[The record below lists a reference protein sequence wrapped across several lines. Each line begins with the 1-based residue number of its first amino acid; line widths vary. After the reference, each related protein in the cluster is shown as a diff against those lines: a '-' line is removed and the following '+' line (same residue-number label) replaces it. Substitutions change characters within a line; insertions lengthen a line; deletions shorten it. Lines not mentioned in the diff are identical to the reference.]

1 MSKSNWLKKLIF
13 VDEGENEKKE
23 PVKQQ
28 PERNSNMRR
37 EASTTPPPLP
47 KPQLST
53 VNNFSDFSEL
63 SIAQPIDPSQIT
75 GKADQELQ
83 DKLCNDVLGKQMAD
97 GIDYVKFKR
106 SVDSL
111 KGIQPDETIRFTT
124 AYLTLKATFPTLTVE
139 SLSQTIDQYIDLMEQ
154 ERKKGLSELNNL
166 RKQNVD
172 KKEIDINKAIN
183 NIEKMKQEIQK
194 LTAFVTE
201 ANMEIVE
208 KKNDY
213 TMREANFNATVDKIV
228 NQLRNDK
235 VKIETIIKTN

>member
-1 MSKSNWLKKLIF
+1 MGKSNWLKKLIF
-13 VDEGENEKKE
+13 VDEGGSEDKE

-28 PERNSNMRR
+28 TERNYNMSR
-37 EASTTPPPLP
+37 EASETPPPLP
-47 KPQLST
+47 KHQVSA

-63 SIAQPIDPSQIT
+63 LIIQPIDPSRIT

-83 DKLCNDVLGKQMAD
+83 DKLCNDVLGRQMAD

-124 AYLTLKATFPTLTVE
+124 AYLTLKATFPALTVE

-166 RKQNVD
+166 RKQNID

-194 LTAFVTE
+194 LTTFVTE

-228 NQLRNDK
+228 SQLKNDK
-235 VKIETIIKTN
+235 VKIETIIKTS

>member
-13 VDEGENEKKE
+13 VEESENKE

-28 PERNSNMRR
+28 PERNSNLRR
-37 EASTTPPPLP
+37 ESSTTPPPLP
-47 KPQLST
+47 KSQASVAGNLS
-53 VNNFSDFSEL
+53 DYPEL
-63 SIAQPIDPSQIT
+63 SITQPIDPSRIT

-83 DKLCNDVLGKQMAD
+83 DKLCNDVLGEQMAD

-111 KGIQPDETIRFTT
+111 KSIQPDETIRFTT
-124 AYLTLKATFPTLTVE
+124 AYLTLKATFPALTVE
-139 SLSQTIDQYIDLMEQ
+139 GLSRTIDQYVDLMEQ
-154 ERKKGLSELNNL
+154 ERKKGLSELDNL
-166 RKQNVD
+166 RKQNID
-172 KKEIDINKAIN
+172 KKEIDINKAID

-194 LTAFVTE
+194 LTAFATE
-201 ANMEIVE
+201 TNMEIVE

-213 TMREANFNATVDKIV
+213 AMREANFNATVDKIV
-228 NQLRNDK
+228 SQLKNDK

>member
-13 VDEGENEKKE
+13 VDEGSNEQEE
-23 PVKQQ
+23 PVKQ
-28 PERNSNMRR
+28 PERISNLRKDTP
-37 EASTTPPPLP
+37 ATPPPLP
-47 KPQLST
+47 KSPVSSMPNMAGL
-53 VNNFSDFSEL
+53 SEL
-63 SIAQPIDPSQIT
+63 SMTEPLDPSQIT
-75 GKADQELQ
+75 GKADQELM
-83 DKLCNDVLGKQMAD
+83 DKLCNDVLGRQMAD

-124 AYLTLKATFPTLTVE
+124 AYLTLKATFPSLTVE

-154 ERKKGLSELNNL
+154 ERKKGLNELNNL

-172 KKEIDINKAIN
+172 KKEIEINKAIG
-183 NIEKMKQEIQK
+183 NIEKMKAEIQK

-201 ANMEIVE
+201 TNMEIVE

-213 TMREANFNATVDKIV
+213 ALREANFNATVDKIV
-228 NQLRNDK
+228 NQLNGDK